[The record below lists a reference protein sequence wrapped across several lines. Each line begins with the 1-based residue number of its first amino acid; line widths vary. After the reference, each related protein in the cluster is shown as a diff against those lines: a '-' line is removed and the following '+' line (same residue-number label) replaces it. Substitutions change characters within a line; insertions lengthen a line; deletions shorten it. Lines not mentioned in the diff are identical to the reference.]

1 MLKTLSFFEPPARR
15 EVFNG
20 QERQH
25 GSLQQFFQSLF
36 SGSGL
41 YRKFQPIG
49 RPQCKKAQ
57 CRQGD
62 GLFRHAGHFQNTRS
76 IQHNPDRLGQADDP
90 HFLLDNAGRFHDLK
104 DGIYTGTA
112 DAFRGDVE
120 VQVTVE
126 NQKVTDISIL
136 SYCDTEEYFFRA
148 APYVI
153 GQMKEEQSLN
163 IDALSG
169 ATYSSNGII
178 HATANAL
185 EIPEDEYAPRPGR
198 DLAHKQKE
206 HGHIVKHTIESQEQ
220 YEEKVKEYEDA
231 QN

>member
-1 MLKTLSFFEPPARR
+1 MLRDVIPSHASASIF
-15 EVFNG
+15 FNG
-20 QERQH
+20 YLLSPASLSERSYVNEGVNFNDYEEGIKEAAGDENTVQE
-25 GSLQQFFQSLF
+25 
-36 SGSGL
+36 
-41 YRKFQPIG
+41 
-49 RPQCKKAQ
+49 
-57 CRQGD
+57 
-62 GLFRHAGHFQNTRS
+62 NTAS
-76 IQHNPDRLGQADDP
+76 ESTDTTEEKQA
-90 HFLLDNAGRFHDLK
+90 FLDAGRFHDLK
-104 DGIYTGTA
+104 DGICTGTA

-198 DLAHKQKE
+198 DLAHKQKS
-206 HGHIVKHTIESQEQ
+206 KC
-220 YEEKVKEYEDA
+220 
-231 QN
+231 